1 MPRFA
6 ATGQVRQKTGQQG
19 KRNCLYNYHTR
30 DLNQFPFFNF
40 DKRRK
45 SQGVP
50 NEPLSSIAM
59 DKLNRKQQKIAN
71 AEKRMQSH
79 FTIDTMPKLKIA
91 PISKPNRNSIAN
103 KTADYKFNLNKIQSL
118 NNPQAR
124 SKVAYW
130 AGLRVEGGLNPMGRN
145 ADELT
150 RWNDK
155 IMNGGL
161 FEKIGVGLQK

>member
-1 MPRFA
+1 
-6 ATGQVRQKTGQQG
+6 
-19 KRNCLYNYHTR
+19 
-30 DLNQFPFFNF
+30 
-40 DKRRK
+40 
-45 SQGVP
+45 
-50 NEPLSSIAM
+50 
-59 DKLNRKQQKIAN
+59 
-71 AEKRMQSH
+71 MQSH

-91 PISKPNRNSIAN
+91 PISKPNRNSQAHQN
-103 KTADYKFNLNKIQSL
+103 KTADNKLNLKQIKSTKNAQ
-118 NNPQAR
+118 NR

-155 IMNGGL
+155 IHNGGL